1 MLGDLLSHRIS
12 GYAGTMSNTLIQSAR
27 EAMNAGR
34 PQDASS
40 LANAVLASDPHSID
54 ALEILSLAALQRGDG
69 AGAEGTLRRI
79 LAIAP
84 DASWARD
91 DLARLLLDG
100 GREADAEAE
109 MRAALSAD
117 IDHADAHAMLGA
129 LLSGRERLVEG
140 AAHLRRAVA
149 LAGPHPQLLVNL
161 GRNLLRRGEL
171 DEAAELALRAERAAP
186 DLLAAAVLVAEIAEQ
201 RGAMDEAHRALDRAE
216 TLAARDGRDVLLLR
230 ATLFSRGERW
240 TDGLELLDGLSELS
254 GAARLLRG
262 RLRDRAGRYD
272 EAWCDFVGG
281 KAALAE
287 ASGRRYDRQMVA
299 AHFAQLAT
307 LSLAGLPRPS
317 LREGP
322 QPLFILGLPRSG
334 TTMIEQLLSSHPAI
348 RAGGELPFTAELRD
362 FAARMLGH
370 GRPFPD
376 GFGRLIGADHHHLPA
391 LFRDFYLARAD
402 IYGLRAAGAA
412 LFTDKMPVNEIYLP
426 LLCLAFPGAAMV
438 LVRRHP
444 LDTLVS
450 IMAHDMTHGFDCGY
464 RLEDAAHQ
472 LAAVTALTEGYRKT
486 FAPVL
491 HPFGYERFVADQA
504 GETVRLMAHID
515 LPVDPAQARFHENS
529 RHAPT
534 PSYAQ
539 VREPLHDRSIE
550 RWKTY
555 RAHLEPIVPLVEE
568 AMRVGGYSL

>member
-1 MLGDLLSHRIS
+1 M
-12 GYAGTMSNTLIQSAR
+12 MSNTLIQSAR

-34 PQDASS
+34 PQDASG
-40 LANAVLASDPHSID
+40 LANAVLASDPQSID
-54 ALEILSLAALQRGDG
+54 ALEIVSLAALQRGDR
-69 AGAEGTLRRI
+69 ASAEGTLRRI

-91 DLARLLLDG
+91 DLARLLLDD

-117 IDHADAHAMLGA
+117 VDHADAHAMLGA
-129 LLSGRERLVEG
+129 LLSGREMLVEG
-140 AAHLRRAVA
+140 AAHLRRAIA

-186 DLLAAAVLVAEIAEQ
+186 DLLAAAVLAVEIAE
-201 RGAMDEAHRALDRAE
+201 RRDDLDEAHRALDRAE

-230 ATLFSRGERW
+230 TTLLSRGGRW
-240 TDGLELLDGLSELS
+240 PDGLELLDDLSELS

-272 EAWCDFVGG
+272 EAWSDFVGG

-334 TTMIEQLLSSHPAI
+334 TTMTEQLLSSHPAI

-362 FAARMLGH
+362 FAGRMLGH
-370 GRPFPD
+370 GRLFPD
-376 GFGRLIGADHHHLPA
+376 GFGRLIGADYHHLPA

-402 IYGLRAAGAA
+402 SYGLRADGAA

-426 LLCLAFPGAAMV
+426 LLRLAFPEAAMV

-472 LAAVTALTEGYRKT
+472 LAAVAALTEGYRKT
-486 FAPVL
+486 IAPVL
-491 HPFGYERFVADQA
+491 HSFGYESFVADQV
-504 GETVRLMAHID
+504 GETARLMAHIG
-515 LPVDPAQARFHENS
+515 LPVDPAQARFHENR

-539 VREPLHDRSIE
+539 VREPLHDRSIG
-550 RWKTY
+550 RWKRY

-568 AMRVGGYSL
+568 AMRLGGYSL